1 MTSKDKTG
9 DKLIASMRKSKTG
22 TVTQKTSARSAS
34 AGSTT
39 AADTPVRK
47 KAVPKTA
54 PNAAS
59 AVNEKPKKTAVPVPV
74 QDGSF
79 SHGRRVWPD

>member
-22 TVTQKTSARSAS
+22 TVTQKTSERSAS
-34 AGSTT
+34 AGKT
-39 AADTPVRK
+39 AKK
-47 KAVPKTA
+47 KAAPK
-54 PNAAS
+54 AAS
-59 AVNEKPKKTAVPVPV
+59 KPAPIAKVKKKAAPAVES
-74 QDGSF
+74 GSGF

>member
-22 TVTQKTSARSAS
+22 TVTQKTSERSAS

-39 AADTPVRK
+39 AADTPASK
-47 KAVPKTA
+47 KTA
-54 PNAAS
+54 KQAAS
-59 AVNEKPKKTAVPVPV
+59 TANAKPKKTAAPAPK
-74 QDGSF
+74 QGATF